1 MTAGKGGVAH
11 GPIVR
16 DMLVKAHEEQRQ
28 QLEEHLANREAE
40 LAQRSEGG
48 TKTGRF
54 KGKRQK
60 PLKRHGSAQ
69 RLQDGTDGAT

>member
-28 QLEEHLANREAE
+28 QLEEHLANRKAE
-40 LAQRSEGG
+40 MAQRAEDN
-48 TKTGRF
+48 R